1 LHGDD
6 DWKALLTSGATNDA
20 PQAQNQAEKRDTDA
34 FQALPPPRSKPL
46 TEPEAPEAPEPYG
59 LIDEYVDDLL
69 GIPPEERPSWQRP
82 SWHQTGSSMDVPEMV
97 LQDGSRAPALPASEN
112 RASQTPTHLVC
123 SQRNSEMPFLFFFFF
138 LLLVS
143 SHFN

>member
-1 LHGDD
+1 
-6 DWKALLTSGATNDA
+6 
-20 PQAQNQAEKRDTDA
+20 
-34 FQALPPPRSKPL
+34 
-46 TEPEAPEAPEPYG
+46 
-59 LIDEYVDDLL
+59 
-69 GIPPEERPSWQRP
+69 
-82 SWHQTGSSMDVPEMV
+82 MDVPEMV